1 MSEETPVSQMRQ
13 IMDLSLREQNSSGK
27 KGTDKRALHDSDE
40 ILDEKQKE
48 VAHGL
53 KNKSNLQLID
63 SIRMNGKMMQ
73 MRFHDFL
80 DKDSNVYLMLAKE
93 KEKNKMLQSEL
104 HRYESEIANS
114 NGSPNQENKRIGSE
128 SKYRTQ

>member
-27 KGTDKRALHDSDE
+27 KLTDKRALDDFDE

-48 VAHGL
+48 VARGL
-53 KNKSNLQLID
+53 KRKSNLQLID

-104 HRYESEIANS
+104 HRYESEVANS
-114 NGSPNQENKRIGSE
+114 NGSPNQANIHIGSE

>member
-27 KGTDKRALHDSDE
+27 KVGGKRSLDDSDE
-40 ILDEKQKE
+40 ILDEKQKQVFNE
-48 VAHGL
+48 L
-53 KNKSNLQLID
+53 RKKSNLQLID

-104 HRYESEIANS
+104 HRYESELANS
-114 NGSPNQENKRIGSE
+114 NGSPN
-128 SKYRTQ
+128 